1 MFDPVKRSR
10 TPTKE
15 KRPGSNEVHFNCHP
29 AMRKIST
36 EYELRCKTKALKW
49 LLNDCAT
56 ISSMDTV
63 HHTIISDG
71 RSENEKRKSAERVF
85 FNKGSRKRGYVKQ
98 SDNKTSLLFSRS
110 HGIAKTRWAP
120 DHGGLVNY
128 IVSKS
133 TLDQNARKSKVNAIS
148 SAEILKTRTDLI
160 E

>member
-1 MFDPVKRSR
+1 MFDAVKRASQSA
-10 TPTKE
+10 TKM
-15 KRPGSNEVHFNCHP
+15 KRPASNEATIFGNERIARNTLQLNCHP
-29 AMRKIST
+29 VMRQIST

-49 LLNDCAT
+49 LLNDCAS

-71 RSENEKRKSAERVF
+71 RSENEKRRSAERVF
-85 FNKGSRKRGYVKQ
+85 FNKGNRKRGYVKHT
-98 SDNKTSLLFSRS
+98 DHKTALLFSRS

-133 TLDQNARKSKVNAIS
+133 TMDQNAKKLKVQ
-148 SAEILKTRTDLI
+148 
-160 E
+160 